1 MNNLKLVETD
11 VFNEIATCDFWG
23 DANNEYLVT
32 REQIGRALGYS
43 NPAKAIE
50 KIHYKHKDR
59 LDKYSC
65 LIRSVNDDRS
75 PQNGGGDC
83 SKDNLRGVVQ
93 DRVFYNR
100 KGIMEICRWSR
111 QPLADKFMDW
121 CWEVMDRLI
130 SNSTNVVT
138 MSREEY
144 STIANIT
151 KEIVQ
156 FAEQVKSLAELPKQV
171 QVLSAQNAIIQDKL
185 SRVWQKITLIAPPV
199 NHSPWKNEMAQ
210 KISSIATLLGYTNND
225 DRKSIYADIYSIM
238 YNDYGVDLNKQK
250 EEYLLHHTDC
260 KNISAIDIVD
270 KDITLREIFDEVV
283 DNYIQIKS
291 GMEVSANA

>member
-43 NPAKAIE
+43 NPTKAIDN
-50 KIHYKHKDR
+50 IHRKHKER
-59 LDKYSC
+59 LDKFSTT
-65 LIRSVNDDRS
+65 LT
-75 PQNGGGDC
+75 
-83 SKDNLRGVVQ
+83 LGVVEG
-93 DRVFYNR
+93 DRYVERERILYNR

-121 CWEVMDRLI
+121 CWEVIDRLI

-156 FAEQVKSLAELPKQV
+156 FAEQVKSLSELSKQV

-238 YNDYGVDLNKQK
+238 YNDYGVNLNKQK

-291 GMEVSANA
+291 GMEVAANA